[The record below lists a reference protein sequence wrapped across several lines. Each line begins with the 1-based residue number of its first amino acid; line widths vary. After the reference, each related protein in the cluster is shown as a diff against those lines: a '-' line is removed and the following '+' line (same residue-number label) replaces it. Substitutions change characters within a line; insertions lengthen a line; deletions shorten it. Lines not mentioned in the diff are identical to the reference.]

1 MIFHVWDFLQWSK
14 ADRHLV
20 FTNPLEEKSTRNLS
34 HKSRHLKEYW
44 QNCIN
49 MMKLE
54 MQKKL
59 QQNFLMYTQLQKSQE
74 KSGERSSFPI
84 HLQWPPCFAEG
95 SSPQERHGG
104 HRAYPEKGS
113 EGSGLQVLW
122 GADEETGIVWC
133 GAEAQGRPYH
143 SRQLPEKG
151 LWQGGGWP
159 PLPGKND
166 RIRENGLKLYWGGS
180 NYSGIIQV
188 YNIQDIRENFFSE
201 EVVRHWNRLLRE
213 VVVSLSLEV
222 FKKRVRC
229 SS

>member
-84 HLQWPPCFAEG
+84 HLQWPPCLLKVPHHKKDMEAI
-95 SSPQERHGG
+95 ERIQR
-104 HRAYPEKGS
+104 RAVKGLDCKS
-113 EGSGLQVLW
+113 YEERMRKLGLF
-122 GADEETGIVWC
+122 
-133 GAEAQGRPYH
+133 GAEQRLRGDLTTPDNCLKRGCDRVGVGLLSQARMTG
-143 SRQLPEKG
+143 LEKMVLSCTG
-151 LWQGGGWP
+151 EVQ
-159 PLPGKND
+159 
-166 RIRENGLKLYWGGS
+166 
-180 NYSGIIQV
+180 IIQ
-188 YNIQDIRENFFSE
+188 E
-201 EVVRHWNRLLRE
+201 
-213 VVVSLSLEV
+213 
-222 FKKRVRC
+222 
-229 SS
+229 